1 MTPVQPSLLDALAAR
16 DNALARVEAAAPGDL
31 RFDGSD
37 YLPWRDDERLT
48 GQMKRIA
55 KVMSDCCWHTP
66 SELERETGDNW
77 ASISAQLRHL
87 RKERF
92 GTHTIDKESLG
103 FGLYQFRHP
112 SDCPAC
118 QAPAQ

>member
-1 MTPVQPSLLDALAAR
+1 MVSTIEAPSLFDLLP
-16 DNALARVEAAAPGDL
+16 VAP
-31 RFDGSD
+31 RYDGSE

-55 KVMSDCCWHTP
+55 KVMGDYGWHTP

-87 RKERF
+87 RKARF
-92 GTHTIDKESLG
+92 GSHTIDKEHLG
-103 FGLYQFRHP
+103 NGLYQFRHP
-112 SDCPAC
+112 SDCGGCA
-118 QAPAQ
+118 AAVAS